1 MKRKAGS
8 FIRVSEKGY
17 TYEEIVVADDLKTKM
32 ERPEG
37 IPPDAARIAQ
47 QAVERLQD
55 EFVEWARR
63 DIARLAE
70 LAPEL
75 ASAPSDAAVEE
86 TRQQARIIAHDL
98 RGQGATFGY
107 PLVTEIAT
115 CLGTIMRL
123 EKLDREMQQD
133 MLQTLAEM
141 MREVIEQRMRGD
153 GGASGEK
160 LRKKAHRMAVLAA
173 DPARGGPAAG
183 IAG

>member
-8 FIRVSEKGY
+8 FIRVSDKGY
-17 TYEEIVVADDLKTKM
+17 TYEEIVVADDLKTRL

-37 IPPDAARIAQ
+37 IPAQAVLIAR

-55 EFVEWARR
+55 EFIDWARR
-63 DIARLAE
+63 DIGRLGDICPRL
-70 LAPEL
+70 LA
-75 ASAPSDAAVEE
+75 ATSDAEIQE

-107 PLVTEIAT
+107 PLITEIAT

-123 EKLDREMQQD
+123 DKLDREMQHD
-133 MLQTLAEM
+133 MLRTMRDM
-141 MREVIEQRMRGD
+141 MGEVIEQKLKGD
-153 GGASGEK
+153 GGSAGEK

-173 DPARGGPAAG
+173 DPNQGGPATIAAG
-183 IAG
+183 